1 METYQIDEHDTR
13 VYPMGLT
20 QTDGGIHV
28 SVAAAAKTC
37 SLLLFAREEA
47 KNGHAARYLD
57 TASIPFPESGRT
69 GNVWSM
75 TLRGGDFSNLYY
87 AFEADHVRFS
97 DPYGRSFVGREHWG
111 RLSEAKA
118 LLLSPVTEPE
128 FDWQGDR
135 PLHIPYED
143 CIVYRAHVRG
153 LTKHAS
159 SGTEHRGTFRG
170 VVDKIPYLKE
180 LGITTLELL
189 PAVEFQEV
197 MMPEQ
202 TEGNPYGSSE
212 PTGRLNY
219 WGYAPAGVFAPK
231 ASYADPGTSPVTEF
245 KHMVREL
252 HKAGLEVVLEL
263 YFSGKEVP
271 ESVLE
276 TVRFWVREYHVDGIH
291 LTGYAPT
298 ELLAKDPYLADTK
311 LWALSWDAEKP
322 APGTKKHLGEYNE
335 GFLIDMRR
343 ALKGDEEQ
351 MSSLIYRNRRNPAGY
366 GVLNFMAGTN
376 GFTMMDMVSYDQ
388 KHNEANGENNRDGS
402 DYNYSWNCGAEGPV
416 RKKKIQELRAR
427 QLRNAMLM
435 LFLSQGTPLLLAGDE
450 FGNSQ
455 NGNNNAYCQ
464 DNETSWLNWNLN
476 KWDQEL
482 LAFVKHVI
490 AFRKAH
496 PVFHMEQEPR
506 VMDYLACGHPDI
518 SYHGVNAW
526 QPEFENFR
534 RQIGILYCGTYAKK
548 EDGSPDDFFFVIF
561 NMHWEPHG
569 FALPNLPKDLEW
581 CLAFD
586 TSDAEAGGFYEE
598 GQERKISNQK
608 NCMVPS
614 RSVLVFKGKKKAKN
628 LDKA

>member
-1 METYQIDEHDTR
+1 
-13 VYPMGLT
+13 MGLT
-20 QTDGGIHV
+20 RTDGGIHV
-28 SVAAAAKTC
+28 SAVAAAKAC
-37 SLLLFAREEA
+37 SLLLFVKED
-47 KNGHAARYLD
+47 KNGKEARFREVRN
-57 TASIPFPESGRT
+57 IPFPEEGKT
-69 GNVWSM
+69 GHVWSM
-75 TLRGGDFSNLYY
+75 TLNGAFDDLYY
-87 AFEADHVRFS
+87 AFEADGKRFS
-97 DPYGRSFVGREHWG
+97 DPYGRSFAGRERWG
-111 RLSEAKA
+111 RLSHAKR
-118 LLLSPVTEPE
+118 LLLSPVAEPE

-170 VVDKIPYLKE
+170 VVDKIPYFKE

-189 PAVEFQEV
+189 PPVEFQEV
-197 MMPEQ
+197 MMPENV
-202 TEGNPYGSSE
+202 EGNPYGTSE

-219 WGYAPAGVFAPK
+219 WGYAKAGMFAPK
-231 ASYADPGTSPVTEF
+231 ASYADPGTNPVTEF
-245 KHMVREL
+245 KYMVREL
-252 HKAGLEVVLEL
+252 HKAGLEVVPEL

-271 ESVLE
+271 EFVLE

-298 ELLAKDPYLADTK
+298 VLLAKDPYLADTK
-311 LWALSWDAEKP
+311 LWALSWEAEKP
-322 APGTKKHLGEYNE
+322 AAGEKKHLGEYND

-351 MSSLIYRNRRNPAGY
+351 MSSLIYRNRRNPAET

-402 DYNYSWNCGAEGPV
+402 DYNYSWNCGAEGHV
-416 RKKKIQELRAR
+416 RKKKIQELRSR
-427 QLRNAMLM
+427 QLRNAMLL
-435 LFLSQGTPLLLAGDE
+435 LFLSQGTPVLLAGDE

-464 DNETSWLNWNLN
+464 DNEISWLNWNLN
-476 KWDQEL
+476 KWDQAL
-482 LAFVKHVI
+482 LDFVKHVI

-496 PVFHMEQEPR
+496 PVFHMKQEPR

-534 RQIGILYCGTYAKK
+534 RQIGILYCGAYAKK
-548 EDGSPDDFFFVIF
+548 PNGENDDFFFVIF
-561 NMHWEPHG
+561 NMHWEPHS
-569 FALPNLPKDLEW
+569 FALPNLPKNLVW
-581 CLAFD
+581 SLAFD
-586 TSDAEAGGFYEE
+586 TSDSEAGGYYEE
-598 GQERKISNQK
+598 GQERQILNQK
-608 NCMVPS
+608 NYMVPS
-614 RSVLVFKGKKKAKN
+614 RSVLVFQGKKKAKN

>member
-1 METYQIDEHDTR
+1 
-13 VYPMGLT
+13 MGLT
-20 QTDGGIHV
+20 RTDGGIHV
-28 SVAAAAKTC
+28 SAVAAAKAC
-37 SLLLFAREEA
+37 SLLLFVKED
-47 KNGHAARYLD
+47 KNGKEARFREVRN
-57 TASIPFPESGRT
+57 IPFPEEGKT
-69 GNVWSM
+69 GHVWSM
-75 TLRGGDFSNLYY
+75 TLNGAFDDLYY
-87 AFEADHVRFS
+87 AFEADGTRFS
-97 DPYGRSFVGREHWG
+97 DPYGRSFAGRERWG
-111 RLSEAKA
+111 RLSHAKR
-118 LLLSPVTEPE
+118 LLLSPVAEPE

-170 VVDKIPYLKE
+170 VVDKIPYFKE

-189 PAVEFQEV
+189 PPVEFQEV
-197 MMPEQ
+197 MMPENV
-202 TEGNPYGSSE
+202 EGNPYGTSE

-219 WGYAPAGVFAPK
+219 WGYAKAGMFAPK
-231 ASYADPGTSPVTEF
+231 ASYADPGTNPVTEF
-245 KHMVREL
+245 KYMVREL
-252 HKAGLEVVLEL
+252 HKAGLEVVPEL
-263 YFSGKEVP
+263 YFSGREVP
-271 ESVLE
+271 EFVLE

-298 ELLAKDPYLADTK
+298 VLLATDPYLAGTK
-311 LWALSWDAEKP
+311 LWALSWEAEKP
-322 APGTKKHLGEYNE
+322 AAGEKKHLGEYND

-351 MSSLIYRNRRNPAGY
+351 MSSLIYRNRRNPAET

-402 DYNYSWNCGAEGPV
+402 DYNYSWNCGAEGHV
-416 RKKKIQELRAR
+416 RKKKIQELRSR
-427 QLRNAMLM
+427 QLRNAMLL
-435 LFLSQGTPLLLAGDE
+435 LFLSQGTPVLLAGDE

-464 DNETSWLNWNLN
+464 DNEISWLNWNLN
-476 KWDQEL
+476 KWDQAL
-482 LAFVKHVI
+482 LDFVKHVI

-534 RQIGILYCGTYAKK
+534 RQIGILYCGAYAKK
-548 EDGSPDDFFFVIF
+548 PNGENDDFFFVIF
-561 NMHWEPHG
+561 NMHWEPHS
-569 FALPNLPKDLEW
+569 FALPNLPKNLVW
-581 CLAFD
+581 SLAFD
-586 TSDAEAGGFYEE
+586 TSDSAAGGYYEE
-598 GQERKISNQK
+598 GQERQILNQK
-608 NCMVPS
+608 NYMVPS
-614 RSVLVFKGKKKAKN
+614 RSVLVFQGKKKAKN
-628 LDKA
+628 LDKD

>member
-1 METYQIDEHDTR
+1 
-13 VYPMGLT
+13 MGLT
-20 QTDGGIHV
+20 RTDGGIHV
-28 SVAAAAKTC
+28 SAVAAAKAC
-37 SLLLFAREEA
+37 SLLLFVKED
-47 KNGHAARYLD
+47 KNGKEARFREVRN
-57 TASIPFPESGRT
+57 IPFPEEGKT
-69 GNVWSM
+69 GHVWSM
-75 TLRGGDFSNLYY
+75 TLNGAFDDLYY
-87 AFEADHVRFS
+87 AFEADGTRFS
-97 DPYGRSFVGREHWG
+97 DPYGRSFAGRERWG
-111 RLSEAKA
+111 RLSHAKR
-118 LLLSPVTEPE
+118 LLLSPVAEPE

-170 VVDKIPYLKE
+170 VVDKIPYFKE

-189 PAVEFQEV
+189 PPVEFQEV
-197 MMPEQ
+197 MMPENV
-202 TEGNPYGSSE
+202 EGNPYGMSE

-219 WGYAPAGVFAPK
+219 WGYAKAGMFAPK
-231 ASYADPGTSPVTEF
+231 ASYADPGTNPMTEF
-245 KHMVREL
+245 KYMVREL
-252 HKAGLEVVLEL
+252 HKAGLEVVPEL

-271 ESVLE
+271 EFVLE

-298 ELLAKDPYLADTK
+298 VLLAKDPYLADTK
-311 LWALSWDAEKP
+311 LWALSWEAEKP
-322 APGTKKHLGEYNE
+322 AAGEKKHLGEYND

-351 MSSLIYRNRRNPAGY
+351 MSSLIYRNRRNPAET

-402 DYNYSWNCGAEGPV
+402 DYNYSWNCGAEGHV
-416 RKKKIQELRAR
+416 RKKKIQELRSR
-427 QLRNAMLM
+427 QLRNAMLL
-435 LFLSQGTPLLLAGDE
+435 LFLSQGTPVLLAGDE

-464 DNETSWLNWNLN
+464 DNEISWLNWNLN
-476 KWDQEL
+476 KWDQAL
-482 LAFVKHVI
+482 LDFVKHVI

-496 PVFHMEQEPR
+496 PVFHMKQEPR

-534 RQIGILYCGTYAKK
+534 RQIGILYCGAYAKK
-548 EDGSPDDFFFVIF
+548 PNGENDDFFFVIF
-561 NMHWEPHG
+561 NMHWEPHS
-569 FALPNLPKDLEW
+569 FALPNLPKNLVW
-581 CLAFD
+581 SLAFD
-586 TSDAEAGGFYEE
+586 TSDSAAGGYYEE
-598 GQERKISNQK
+598 GQERQILNQK
-608 NCMVPS
+608 NYMVPS
-614 RSVLVFKGKKKAKN
+614 RSVLVFQGKKKAKN

>member
-1 METYQIDEHDTR
+1 
-13 VYPMGLT
+13 MGLT
-20 QTDGGIHV
+20 RTDGGIHV
-28 SVAAAAKTC
+28 SAVAAAKAC
-37 SLLLFAREEA
+37 SLLLFVKED
-47 KNGHAARYLD
+47 KNGKEARFREVRN
-57 TASIPFPESGRT
+57 IPFPEEGKT
-69 GNVWSM
+69 GHVWSM
-75 TLRGGDFSNLYY
+75 TLNGAFDDLYY
-87 AFEADHVRFS
+87 AFEADGKRFS
-97 DPYGRSFVGREHWG
+97 DPYGRSFAGRERWG
-111 RLSEAKA
+111 RLSHAKR
-118 LLLSPVTEPE
+118 LLLTPVAEPE

-170 VVDKIPYLKE
+170 VVDKIPYFKE

-189 PAVEFQEV
+189 PPVDFQEV
-197 MMPEQ
+197 MMPENV
-202 TEGNPYGSSE
+202 EGNPYGMSE

-219 WGYAPAGVFAPK
+219 WGYAKAGMFAPK
-231 ASYADPGTSPVTEF
+231 ASYADPGTNPVTEF
-245 KHMVREL
+245 KYMVREL
-252 HKAGLEVVLEL
+252 HKAGLEVVPEL

-271 ESVLE
+271 EFVLE

-298 ELLAKDPYLADTK
+298 VLLAKDPYLADTK
-311 LWALSWDAEKP
+311 LWALSWEAEKP
-322 APGTKKHLGEYNE
+322 VAGEKKHLGEYND

-351 MSSLIYRNRRNPAGY
+351 MSSLIYRNRRNPAET

-402 DYNYSWNCGAEGPV
+402 DYNYSWNCGAEGHV
-416 RKKKIQELRAR
+416 RKKKIQELRSR
-427 QLRNAMLM
+427 QLRNAMLL
-435 LFLSQGTPLLLAGDE
+435 LFLSQGTPVLLAGDE

-464 DNETSWLNWNLN
+464 DNEISWLNWNLN
-476 KWDQEL
+476 KWDQAL
-482 LAFVKHVI
+482 LDFVKHVI

-496 PVFHMEQEPR
+496 PVFHMKQEPR

-534 RQIGILYCGTYAKK
+534 RQIGILYCGAYAKK
-548 EDGSPDDFFFVIF
+548 PNGENDDFFFVIF
-561 NMHWEPHG
+561 NMHWEPHS
-569 FALPNLPKDLEW
+569 FALPNLPKNLVW
-581 CLAFD
+581 SLAFD
-586 TSDAEAGGFYEE
+586 TSDSAAGGYYEE
-598 GQERKISNQK
+598 GQERQILNQK
-608 NCMVPS
+608 NYMVPS
-614 RSVLVFKGKKKAKN
+614 RSVLVFQGKKKAKN

>member
-1 METYQIDEHDTR
+1 
-13 VYPMGLT
+13 MGLT
-20 QTDGGIHV
+20 RTDGGIHV
-28 SVAAAAKTC
+28 SAVAAAKAC
-37 SLLLFAREEA
+37 SLLLFVKED
-47 KNGHAARYLD
+47 KNGKEARFREVRN
-57 TASIPFPESGRT
+57 IPFPEEGKT
-69 GNVWSM
+69 GHVWSM
-75 TLRGGDFSNLYY
+75 TLNGAFDDLYY
-87 AFEADHVRFS
+87 AFEADGKRFS
-97 DPYGRSFVGREHWG
+97 DPYGRSFAGRERWG
-111 RLSEAKA
+111 RLSHAKR
-118 LLLSPVTEPE
+118 LLLSPVAEPE

-170 VVDKIPYLKE
+170 VVDKIPYFKE

-189 PAVEFQEV
+189 PPVEFQEV
-197 MMPEQ
+197 MMPENV
-202 TEGNPYGSSE
+202 EGNPYGTSE

-219 WGYAPAGVFAPK
+219 WGYAKAGMFAPK
-231 ASYADPGTSPVTEF
+231 ASYADPGTNPVTEF
-245 KHMVREL
+245 KYMVREL
-252 HKAGLEVVLEL
+252 HKAGLEVVPEL
-263 YFSGKEVP
+263 YFSGREVP
-271 ESVLE
+271 EFVLE

-298 ELLAKDPYLADTK
+298 VLLAKDPYLAGTK
-311 LWALSWDAEKP
+311 LWALSWEAEKP
-322 APGTKKHLGEYNE
+322 AAGEKKHLGEYND

-351 MSSLIYRNRRNPAGY
+351 MSSLIYRNRRNPAET

-402 DYNYSWNCGAEGPV
+402 DYNYSWNCGAEGHV
-416 RKKKIQELRAR
+416 RKKKIQELRSR
-427 QLRNAMLM
+427 QLRNAMLL
-435 LFLSQGTPLLLAGDE
+435 LFLSQGTPVLLAGDE

-464 DNETSWLNWNLN
+464 DNEISWLNWNLN
-476 KWDQEL
+476 KWDQAL
-482 LAFVKHVI
+482 LDFVKHVI

-534 RQIGILYCGTYAKK
+534 RQIGILYCGDYAKK
-548 EDGSPDDFFFVIF
+548 PNGENDDFFFVIF
-561 NMHWEPHG
+561 NMHWEPHS
-569 FALPNLPKDLEW
+569 FALPNLPKNLVW
-581 CLAFD
+581 SLAFD
-586 TSDAEAGGFYEE
+586 TSDSEAGGYYEE
-598 GQERKISNQK
+598 GQERQILNQK
-608 NCMVPS
+608 NYMVPS
-614 RSVLVFKGKKKAKN
+614 RSVLVFQGKKKAKN
-628 LDKA
+628 LDKD

>member
-1 METYQIDEHDTR
+1 
-13 VYPMGLT
+13 MGLT
-20 QTDGGIHV
+20 RTDGGIHV
-28 SVAAAAKTC
+28 SAVAAAKAC
-37 SLLLFAREEA
+37 SLLLFVKED
-47 KNGHAARYLD
+47 KNGKEARFREVRN
-57 TASIPFPESGRT
+57 IPFPEEGKT
-69 GNVWSM
+69 GHVWSM
-75 TLRGGDFSNLYY
+75 TLNGAFDDLYY
-87 AFEADHVRFS
+87 AFEADGKRFS
-97 DPYGRSFVGREHWG
+97 DPYGRSFAGRERWG
-111 RLSEAKA
+111 RLSHAKR
-118 LLLSPVTEPE
+118 LLLSPVAEPE

-170 VVDKIPYLKE
+170 VVDKIPYFKE

-189 PAVEFQEV
+189 PPVEFQEV
-197 MMPEQ
+197 MMPENV
-202 TEGNPYGSSE
+202 EGNPYGTSE

-219 WGYAPAGVFAPK
+219 WGYAKAGMFAPK
-231 ASYADPGTSPVTEF
+231 ASYADPGTNPVTEF
-245 KHMVREL
+245 KYMVREL
-252 HKAGLEVVLEL
+252 HKAGLEVVPEL
-263 YFSGKEVP
+263 YFSGREVP
-271 ESVLE
+271 EFVLE

-298 ELLAKDPYLADTK
+298 VLLATDPYLAGTK
-311 LWALSWDAEKP
+311 LWALSWEAEKP
-322 APGTKKHLGEYNE
+322 AAGEKKHLGEYND

-351 MSSLIYRNRRNPAGY
+351 MSSLIYRNRRNPAET

-402 DYNYSWNCGAEGPV
+402 DYNYSWNCGAEGHV
-416 RKKKIQELRAR
+416 RKKKIQELRSR
-427 QLRNAMLM
+427 QLRNAMLL
-435 LFLSQGTPLLLAGDE
+435 LFLSQGTPVLLAGDE

-464 DNETSWLNWNLN
+464 DNEISWLNWNLN
-476 KWDQEL
+476 KWDQAL
-482 LAFVKHVI
+482 LDFVKHVI

-534 RQIGILYCGTYAKK
+534 RQIGILYCGAYAKK
-548 EDGSPDDFFFVIF
+548 PNGENDDFFFVIF
-561 NMHWEPHG
+561 NMHWEPHS
-569 FALPNLPKDLEW
+569 FALPNLPKNLVW
-581 CLAFD
+581 SLAFD
-586 TSDAEAGGFYEE
+586 TSDSAAGGYYEE
-598 GQERKISNQK
+598 GQERQILNQK
-608 NCMVPS
+608 NYMVPS
-614 RSVLVFKGKKKAKN
+614 RSVLVFQGKKKGKSQE
-628 LDKA
+628 

>member
-1 METYQIDEHDTR
+1 
-13 VYPMGLT
+13 MGLT
-20 QTDGGIHV
+20 RTDGGIHV
-28 SVAAAAKTC
+28 SAVAAAKAC
-37 SLLLFAREEA
+37 SLLLFVKED
-47 KNGHAARYLD
+47 KNGKEARFREVRN
-57 TASIPFPESGRT
+57 IPFPEEGKT
-69 GNVWSM
+69 GHVWSM
-75 TLRGGDFSNLYY
+75 TLNGAFDDLYY
-87 AFEADHVRFS
+87 AFEADGKRFS
-97 DPYGRSFVGREHWG
+97 DPYGRSFAGRERWG
-111 RLSEAKA
+111 RLSHAKR
-118 LLLSPVTEPE
+118 LLLSSVAEPE

-170 VVDKIPYLKE
+170 VVDKIPYFKE

-189 PAVEFQEV
+189 PPVEFQEV
-197 MMPEQ
+197 MMPENV
-202 TEGNPYGSSE
+202 EGNPYGTSE

-219 WGYAPAGVFAPK
+219 WGYAKAGMFAPK
-231 ASYADPGTSPVTEF
+231 ASYADPGTNPVTEF
-245 KHMVREL
+245 KYMVREL
-252 HKAGLEVVLEL
+252 HKAGLEVVPEL
-263 YFSGKEVP
+263 YFSGREVP
-271 ESVLE
+271 EFVLE

-298 ELLAKDPYLADTK
+298 VLLATDPYLAGTK
-311 LWALSWDAEKP
+311 LWALSWEAEKP
-322 APGTKKHLGEYNE
+322 AAGEKKHLGEYND

-351 MSSLIYRNRRNPAGY
+351 MSSLIYRNRRNPAET

-402 DYNYSWNCGAEGPV
+402 DYNYSWNCGAEGHV
-416 RKKKIQELRAR
+416 RKKKIQELRSR
-427 QLRNAMLM
+427 QLRNAMLL
-435 LFLSQGTPLLLAGDE
+435 LFLSQGTPVLLAGDE

-464 DNETSWLNWNLN
+464 DNEISWLNWNLN
-476 KWDQEL
+476 KWDQAL
-482 LAFVKHVI
+482 LDFVKHVI

-534 RQIGILYCGTYAKK
+534 RQIGILYCGAYAKK
-548 EDGSPDDFFFVIF
+548 SNGENDDFFFVIF
-561 NMHWEPHG
+561 NMHWEPHS
-569 FALPNLPKDLEW
+569 FALPNLPKNLVW
-581 CLAFD
+581 SLAFD
-586 TSDAEAGGFYEE
+586 TSDSEAGGYYEE
-598 GQERKISNQK
+598 GQERQILNQK
-608 NCMVPS
+608 NYMVPS
-614 RSVLVFKGKKKAKN
+614 RSVLVFQGKKKAKN

>member
-1 METYQIDEHDTR
+1 
-13 VYPMGLT
+13 MGLT
-20 QTDGGIHV
+20 RTDGGIHV
-28 SVAAAAKTC
+28 SAVAAAKAC
-37 SLLLFAREEA
+37 SLLLFVKED
-47 KNGHAARYLD
+47 KNGKEARFREVRN
-57 TASIPFPESGRT
+57 IPFPEEGKT
-69 GNVWSM
+69 GHVWSM
-75 TLRGGDFSNLYY
+75 TLNGAFDDLYY
-87 AFEADHVRFS
+87 AFEADGTRFS
-97 DPYGRSFVGREHWG
+97 DPYGRSFAGRERWG
-111 RLSEAKA
+111 RLSHAKR
-118 LLLSPVTEPE
+118 LLLTPVAEPE

-170 VVDKIPYLKE
+170 VVDKIPYFKE

-189 PAVEFQEV
+189 PPVEFQEV
-197 MMPEQ
+197 MMPENV
-202 TEGNPYGSSE
+202 EGNPYGTSE

-219 WGYAPAGVFAPK
+219 WGYAKAGMFAPK
-231 ASYADPGTSPVTEF
+231 ASYADPGTNPVTEF
-245 KHMVREL
+245 KYMVREL
-252 HKAGLEVVLEL
+252 HKAGLEVVPEL

-271 ESVLE
+271 EFVLE

-298 ELLAKDPYLADTK
+298 VLLAKDPYLADTK
-311 LWALSWDAEKP
+311 LWALSWEAEKP
-322 APGTKKHLGEYNE
+322 AAGEKKHLGEYND

-351 MSSLIYRNRRNPAGY
+351 MSSLIYRNRRNPAET

-402 DYNYSWNCGAEGPV
+402 DYNYSWNCGAEGHV
-416 RKKKIQELRAR
+416 RKKKIQELRSR
-427 QLRNAMLM
+427 QLRNAML
-435 LFLSQGTPLLLAGDE
+435 LIFLSQGTPVLLAGDE

-464 DNETSWLNWNLN
+464 DNEISWLNWNLN
-476 KWDQEL
+476 KWDQAL
-482 LAFVKHVI
+482 LDFVKHVI

-496 PVFHMEQEPR
+496 PVFHMKQEPR

-534 RQIGILYCGTYAKK
+534 RQIGILYCGAYAKK
-548 EDGSPDDFFFVIF
+548 PNGENDDFFFVIF
-561 NMHWEPHG
+561 NMHWEPHS
-569 FALPNLPKDLEW
+569 FALPNLPKNLVW
-581 CLAFD
+581 SLAFD
-586 TSDAEAGGFYEE
+586 TSDSAAGGYYEE
-598 GQERKISNQK
+598 GQERQILNQK
-608 NCMVPS
+608 NYMVPS
-614 RSVLVFKGKKKAKN
+614 RSVLVFQGKKKAKN